1 VTVEVIYT
9 GAVIWLVVL
18 MFACG
23 ALLARGPRPGSR
35 IVALDTL
42 VLVLVALLVLVSA
55 AEDRTFFLD
64 AALML
69 ALLGFVATVAAARYY
84 GEGGPFR

>member
-1 VTVEVIYT
+1 MTVDIIYT
-9 GAVIWLVVL
+9 AAIVWLVVL
-18 MFACG
+18 MLACG
-23 ALLARGPRPGSR
+23 VLLARGPRPGSR

-42 VLVLVALLVLVSA
+42 VLVLVGLLVLVSA
-55 AEDRTFFLD
+55 AEDRTYFLD

-84 GEGGPFR
+84 GDGGPFR

>member
-1 VTVEVIYT
+1 MTVDFIFT

-18 MFACG
+18 MLICG
-23 ALLARGPRPGSR
+23 ILLVRGPRPGAR

-42 VLVLVALLVLVSA
+42 VLVLVGMLVLYSA
-55 AEDRTFFLD
+55 ADGQTFFLD

-69 ALLGFVATVAAARYY
+69 AMLGFIATLAAARHY
-84 GEGGPFR
+84 GDGGPFR